1 MGADEAL
8 LLAGVPG
15 ARVYQ
20 WDGVWVSLGRFQQP
34 SSVLVDPSSVP
45 WVMRPTGGLA
55 VVHDGDW
62 TLGYALPHLV
72 EGERNT
78 RRAYERLTAP
88 LIAALGLLGFEV
100 AYGGGEVRGGD
111 GIDCFAFSSRYDLV
125 EVRSGLKI
133 AGCAMR
139 MTRTGALLQASIPA
153 SLTGVLN
160 ESPLIGGATL
170 PTVRWTA
177 EQREAFQDAVR
188 RMLETH

>member
-8 LLAGVPG
+8 LLSGVPS

-34 SSVLVDPSSVP
+34 SLVLADVGATP

-55 VVHDGDW
+55 VVHNGDW
-62 TLGYALPHLV
+62 TFGYALPHEV

-88 LIAALGLLGFEV
+88 LIRALESLGFSV

-139 MTRTGALLQASIPA
+139 MTRSGALLQASIPA
-153 SLTGVLN
+153 SLTGVLD
-160 ESPLIGGATL
+160 ESPLIGGTSL
-170 PTVRWTA
+170 PSVRWSA
-177 EQREAFQDAVR
+177 GQREGFAEAVR
-188 RMLETH
+188 IALGTQ